1 MAKKS
6 PKQNF
11 LWNSRFRAPL
21 HDEALRFS
29 SSIAIDTRLYAQ
41 DIAGSIAHAEMLA
54 KQKIITQ
61 AESKKIVRGLLLIEK
76 EIHSGK
82 FDFDWRKE
90 DIHTAIELRLKE
102 IIGETAGKLHT
113 GRSRNDQV
121 AVDERLFLR
130 EAIIMLAQNISDAQR
145 TLLSLAEKY
154 ADLVIP
160 GYTHLQQAQPIL
172 AAHYFLAWMEMLDR
186 DAERLENCYERVNRS
201 PLGAAAFAGTPLP
214 IAPEKTAETLGFDET
229 FINSIDAVSDRDH
242 IVEFISACAI
252 IMMHLSRFAEDM
264 VIYSSTEFSII
275 EIADEFTTGSS
286 IMPHKKNPD
295 IAELLRGKTGRVY
308 GDLVSLLTTMKAAPL
323 SYSRDLQE
331 DKQPMF
337 DAYNTA
343 VESLKVLGLMMQG
356 VTFNTKRCKE
366 ILANSFITATDIAD
380 YLVRKNVPFREAHHI
395 TGAIVAYAVERKIFL
410 NDISIAE
417 YKEFSPKIGDNIY
430 TFLDPEMSI
439 ARKRSAGSTSPKEV
453 KKQLLFWKKE
463 LGSK

>member
-11 LWNSRFRAPL
+11 LWNSRFRVPL

-29 SSIAIDTRLYAQ
+29 SSIAIDKRLYAQ

-54 KQKIITQ
+54 KQKIISP
-61 AESKKIVRGLLLIEK
+61 AESKKIVRGLLQIEK

-121 AVDERLFLR
+121 VVDERLFLR
-130 EAIIMLAQNISDAQR
+130 EAIITLANNITAAQR
-145 TLLSLAEKY
+145 SVLALAEKY
-154 ADLVIP
+154 SGLVIP

-214 IAPEKTAETLGFDET
+214 IAPEKTAEALGFDET
-229 FINSIDAVSDRDH
+229 FINSIDAVSDRDYV
-242 IVEFISACAI
+242 VEFIGACAI
-252 IMMHLSRFAEDM
+252 IMMHLSRFAEDL
-264 VIYSSTEFSII
+264 VIYSSTEFGTI

-308 GDLVSLLTTMKAAPL
+308 GDLVAILTTMKAVPL

-343 VESLKVLGLMMQG
+343 SESLRVFALMMKG
-356 VTFNTKRCKE
+356 VAFNTKRCEE
-366 ILANSFITATDIAD
+366 ILTNSFITATDIAD
-380 YLVRKNVPFREAHHI
+380 YLVQKNVPFREAHHI
-395 TGAIVAYAVERKIFL
+395 TGAIVSYAIEKKIFL
-410 NDISIAE
+410 KDISLVE
-417 YKEFSPKIGDNIY
+417 YKKFLPKIEKDIY
-430 TFLDPEMSI
+430 TFLEPETSV
-439 ARKRSAGSTSPKEV
+439 ARKRSAGSTSPSEV
-453 KKQLLFWKKE
+453 KKQLAFWKKE
-463 LGSK
+463 LR